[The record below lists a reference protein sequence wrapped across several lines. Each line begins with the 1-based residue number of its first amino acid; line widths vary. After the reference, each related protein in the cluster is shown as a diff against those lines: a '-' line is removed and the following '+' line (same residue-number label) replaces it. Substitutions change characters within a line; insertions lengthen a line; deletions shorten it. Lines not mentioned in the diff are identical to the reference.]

1 MSIEVIVSTI
11 NNELNSL
18 DCSLTEYNNITVINQ
33 TPNLLNNKMEESIV
47 NGIKWIDID
56 QRGLSKSRNY
66 AINISTSEYIYLA
79 DDDIILNSK
88 FNLIVKEAFKKYPQ
102 ADIIAFQ
109 VNGIDKEFKNY
120 PLKEFKINYRNSMK
134 ISSVQLVMKA
144 SFIKKKNLKYDE
156 LFGTGSRYAMGEENI
171 FLLDALKK
179 NAKIIYIPEEISK
192 VHIGDSSWFK
202 GFTEE
207 YFFNRGASYWRMFG
221 IFSPVV
227 VLLFCWRKRELF
239 ENNIS
244 FAEAFISSLKGI
256 KDYVTYSK
264 KNEDEKIKINQK
276 RE

>member
-18 DCSLTEYNNITVINQ
+18 DLSLTEYNNITVINQ
-33 TPNLLNNKMEESIV
+33 TPNLLNNKIEESII
-47 NGIKWIDID
+47 NGVKWIDID
-56 QRGLSKSRNY
+56 QRGLSKSRNC

-109 VNGIDKEFKNY
+109 VKGIDKEFKKY

-179 NAKIIYIPEEISK
+179 NAKIIYIPKEISR
-192 VHIGDSSWFK
+192 VYIGDSSWFK

-207 YFFNRGASYWRMFG
+207 YFFDRGASYWRMFG
-221 IFSPVV
+221 IFSPLV
-227 VLLFCWRKRELF
+227 VLLFCWKKKELF
-239 ENNIS
+239 KDNIS
-244 FAEAFISSLKGI
+244 FVSAFITSLKGI
-256 KDYVTYSK
+256 KDYLLYSK
-264 KNEDEKIKINQK
+264 NNKNKIIN
-276 RE
+276 